1 MKLKLATDFSDEFK
15 FPPQSN
21 NVPIAKTAEE
31 AALSLIVSD
40 PDIFSA
46 LPWDAS
52 LFALEQ
58 NRTIFDAVARVHQR
72 TGSCSAIQAVC
83 ELETTGRLEFC
94 GGTSAVMEIFKTS
107 LYGPGAIAQSAAVDY
122 RRQLAKA
129 KGFRDAIEVWTES
142 EPDIRRMNCD
152 LAEISEKIARA
163 AVVNTVEE
171 KTLKHHL
178 NELIDDLEQRTPLET
193 FGTGIP
199 ALDKHF
205 HGGLLRGEM
214 LVVGAD
220 TGGGK
225 SILLYQAALRALED
239 GKRVAIFSLEM
250 PAKAILRRMAA
261 NMIGKRV
268 EGFREMMGDQRHV
281 ASGADISNAF
291 ARLMNYTLTIHDTIS
306 EVAEIDAEA
315 HRLVAMGKA
324 DLIIVDYLQ
333 IVTMPKADSREQA
346 ISELARRLKLT
357 ALKTNSVV
365 LTASQLNEEG
375 RLRESRAIGHHADAV
390 INIRHDGSPII
401 VIDKN
406 RRGQRGSTVPV
417 VMRGDISRF
426 EEDQNQ

>member
-1 MKLKLATDFSDEFK
+1 
-15 FPPQSN
+15 
-21 NVPIAKTAEE
+21 
-31 AALSLIVSD
+31 
-40 PDIFSA
+40 
-46 LPWDAS
+46 
-52 LFALEQ
+52 
-58 NRTIFDAVARVHQR
+58 
-72 TGSCSAIQAVC
+72 
-83 ELETTGRLEFC
+83 
-94 GGTSAVMEIFKTS
+94 
-107 LYGPGAIAQSAAVDY
+107 
-122 RRQLAKA
+122 
-129 KGFRDAIEVWTES
+129 
-142 EPDIRRMNCD
+142 
-152 LAEISEKIARA
+152 
-163 AVVNTVEE
+163 
-171 KTLKHHL
+171 
-178 NELIDDLEQRTPLET
+178 
-193 FGTGIP
+193 
-199 ALDKHF
+199 
-205 HGGLLRGEM
+205 
-214 LVVGAD
+214 
-220 TGGGK
+220 
-225 SILLYQAALRALED
+225 
-239 GKRVAIFSLEM
+239 M

-268 EGFREMMGDQRHV
+268 EGIREMTGDQRHV
-281 ASGADISNAF
+281 ASGFDLSNAF
-291 ARLMNYTLTIHDTIS
+291 ARLMNYPLTIHDTIS

-406 RRGQRGSTVPV
+406 RRGQRGATVPV